1 MANEAHNNADLKS
14 LFDKSLWEHSDNLA
28 AGVAEAVARALQ
40 CDEVHVDLTL
50 LANLSSLP
58 QEQRATFTLFRNQ
71 ATAGFEQHLF
81 EAGSNGLIYRGA
93 HITSPLTVN
102 DLSRARLPGD
112 LASVLATL
120 GVKSFG
126 VFLIRQDSTPV
137 GVISCFYRRS
147 FHRWRGDEVAAFK
160 KLGES
165 LPVAEVMPSIDSAQN
180 NDRFNSQ
187 ENRLEQQNGFDRYQR
202 LANHGK
208 IIILTTDSDFRVT
221 DVFGN
226 TEELLGVAP
235 DRLRGDPSIWAT
247 LVDAR
252 DARRLLRRIKRLRAK
267 HIELEEEIR
276 ITNSKTGITRWMLLR
291 AVPHFDQD
299 NQLLGWEGF
308 GIDVS
313 ERRLAQESLLR
324 QNGRL
329 HALFEVSESLNSCHE
344 PAMVTLTGLR
354 ALIRATGSDCGYAV
368 FRDRDTKSNEVVAAV
383 GLSEDYLA
391 NMDEVLEGPS
401 LLMEA
406 IDSQTRFLIPDMQ
419 SDPRAAL
426 RLAKLERL
434 HSAMI
439 IPLAFEDVVY
449 GAIVLFKRIADAYD
463 TDDFEVAASAAS
475 QITLAIRQAEM
486 LEVQRRQSASL
497 AALYTVSRELAKH
510 RAAVDFSEH
519 IFPSLR
525 QEFALKRC
533 WVGLMNQQG
542 TYIVGRAGFGPDI
555 HEETITTQIEVT
567 ESQPI
572 LLEVLEQ
579 KAPVVI
585 DDLSVEGSEAL
596 VSIFPEAQSLV
607 IVPMVTIGQVMGLL
621 VLEPLSKQTFSFPER
636 LQLIISMANEMAT
649 AMMAGRFESK
659 MANAIKM
666 RTAGLLAS
674 GMAHNFNNILQAIL
688 GQVSLVQ
695 LNAKGN
701 TAVTQASQIIQDSAL
716 RGAALIKQLV
726 GFASKGASRKIQIDV
741 ALFLQESRS
750 LYESLVGRDTRLAID
765 NQLANGTAI
774 LADMSQLQQVI
785 TSMLANSR
793 DALTGVS
800 AAEIYI
806 SAHSV
811 VVRAS
816 ELAADLS
823 PGAYV
828 RIDIRDNGIGM
839 TPEQQSRCF
848 EPFFT
853 TKNVDRDT
861 GVGLSGSGLGLAA
874 AYAVIK
880 DHNGAIT
887 VHSREGEGSTF
898 SIYVPLVTSVVGAD
912 HSHIA
917 TGFSSPKG
925 VLLLGV
931 DPGVQPFIASALES
945 LGFSSQGV
953 FDLRHARELL
963 AHEPARWDAIMI
975 DKEGISS
982 SHHAVCE
989 ELANAFPELA
999 VICISSS
1006 ADSRRPGDDQESS
1019 TRKLFHIEKPLT
1031 GWAIESVMQRV
1042 QNSDV

>member
-1 MANEAHNNADLKS
+1 MANEAHNNADSKD
-14 LFDKSLWEHSDNLA
+14 LFERGLWERSDNLA
-28 AGVAEAVARALQ
+28 AGIAEAVARALK
-40 CDEVHVDLTL
+40 CDEVHVDLSL
-50 LANLSSLP
+50 SANFIAKFREL
-58 QEQRATFTLFRNQ
+58 RATFTLFRNQ
-71 ATAGFEQHLF
+71 ATTGFEQHLF
-81 EAGSNGLIYRGA
+81 DASSVGLMYRGTL
-93 HITSPLTVN
+93 ITSPLTVN

-126 VFLIRQDSTPV
+126 AFLIKQGSTPL

-147 FHRWRGDEVAAFK
+147 FHRWRGDEIAAFK
-160 KLGES
+160 KFGEQLTVVEDALS
-165 LPVAEVMPSIDSAQN
+165 ADSPQYGNQN
-180 NDRFNSQ
+180 NNIERINS
-187 ENRLEQQNGFDRYQR
+187 FDRYQR
-202 LANHGK
+202 LATHGK
-208 IIILTTDSDFRVT
+208 IIILNTDSEFRVT

-235 DRLRGDPSIWAT
+235 ETLRRDPSIWAT
-247 LVDAR
+247 LVDMR
-252 DARRLLRRIKRLRAK
+252 DAPRLVRRIKRLRTK
-267 HIELEEEIR
+267 RKELEEEIR
-276 ITNSKTGITRWMLLR
+276 ITDQRTRETKWILLR
-291 AVPHFDQD
+291 AVPYFDQD
-299 NQLLGWEGF
+299 DQLLGWEGF

-324 QNGRL
+324 QNARL
-329 HALFEVSESLNSCHE
+329 HALFEVSESLNKCHE

-354 ALIRATGSDCGYAV
+354 ALIGATGSDCGYAV
-368 FRDRDTKSNEVVAAV
+368 FCDRDTKSKEVVAAV

-426 RLAKLERL
+426 RLAKLERI

-439 IPLAFEDVVY
+439 IPLTFDDVVY

-463 TDDFEVAASAAS
+463 DDDFEVAASAAS

-486 LEVQRRQSASL
+486 LELQRRQSASL

-510 RAAVDFSEH
+510 RAAVDFSEQ
-519 IFPSLR
+519 IFPTLC

-542 TYIVGRAGFGPDI
+542 TYVVGRAGFGPDVN
-555 HEETITTQIEVT
+555 ENTVTTQIEVT
-567 ESQPI
+567 EAQPI
-572 LLEVLEQ
+572 LVEVLEQ
-579 KAPVVI
+579 KAPVVL
-585 DDLSVEGSEAL
+585 DDLTTEGSEAL
-596 VSIFPEAQSLV
+596 LSLFCDPQSLV

-621 VLEPLSKQTFSFPER
+621 VLEPLSRQTFLFPER
-636 LQLIISMANEMAT
+636 LQLLISMANEMAT

-659 MANAIKM
+659 MANAGKM

-674 GMAHNFNNILQAIL
+674 GVAHNFNNILQAIL

-701 TAVTQASQIIQDSAL
+701 TAVAQASQIIQDSAM
-716 RGAALIKQLV
+716 RGAALIRQLV
-726 GFASKGASRKIQIDV
+726 SFASKGPSRKVQIEI
-741 ALFLQESRS
+741 APFLEESRS

-765 NQLANGTAI
+765 NQLANGTSI
-774 LADMSQLQQVI
+774 YGDTSQLQQVI
-785 TSMLANSR
+785 TSVLANSR
-793 DALTGVS
+793 DALAGVS
-800 AAEIYI
+800 AGEIYI

-816 ELAADLS
+816 ELSADLS

-839 TPEQQSRCF
+839 SPEQQSRCF

-853 TKNVDRDT
+853 TKNVDKET

-874 AYAVIK
+874 AYAMVK
-880 DHNGAIT
+880 DHSGAIT
-887 VHSREGEGSTF
+887 VHSKEGEGATF
-898 SIYVPLVTSVVGAD
+898 SIYMPLMTTALGVDDGRTGTVVSTAQ
-912 HSHIA
+912 
-917 TGFSSPKG
+917 G

-953 FDLRHARELL
+953 FDIRQARELL
-963 AHEPARWDAIMI
+963 AQEPTRWGAIMI
-975 DKEGISS
+975 DKDGISLS
-982 SHHAVCE
+982 YHAVCD
-989 ELANAFPELA
+989 ELATAFPEVA
-999 VICISSS
+999 VICLCSP
-1006 ADSRRPGDDQESS
+1006 ADIRRPVENQESS
-1019 TRKLFHIEKPLT
+1019 GQRLLLIEKPLT

-1042 QNSDV
+1042 RRAAP